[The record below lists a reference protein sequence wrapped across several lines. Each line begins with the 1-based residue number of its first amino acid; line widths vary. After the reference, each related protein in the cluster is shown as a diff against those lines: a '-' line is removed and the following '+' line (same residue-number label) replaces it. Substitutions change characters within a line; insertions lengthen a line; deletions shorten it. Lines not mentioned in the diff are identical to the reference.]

1 MAIIGTLPVSLQNG
15 TNADA
20 SQVMSDLN
28 FIVNQVNAN
37 ANPSGTLT
45 APSGTSMAFQQA
57 TAPAG
62 WVAQTG
68 AAYLD
73 AFLRCITPSGFAN
86 TSGTN
91 PSTTLIVGPI
101 SGNGHALTVAEMP
114 SHNHVDAGHVHGVND
129 PSHTHAPGTG
139 SSFYTNA
146 GGPGNYGGGPTQ
158 FNLASTTAA
167 STTGISIQT
176 GAANIQNTGSG
187 NAHSHTMTANCKFV
201 DQIIAVKS

>member
-37 ANPSGTLT
+37 ANPLGTLT

-57 TAPAG
+57 SAPAG

-68 AAYLD
+68 AAFSD
-73 AFLRCITPSGFAN
+73 AFLRCITPSSFAN
-86 TSGTN
+86 TGGANSA
-91 PSTTLIVGPI
+91 SSLILG
-101 SGNGHALTVAEMP
+101 SLTSDGHALTVAELAVH
-114 SHNHVDAGHVHGVND
+114 SHSDSGHAHGTTD
-129 PSHTHAPGTG
+129 PGHLH
-139 SSFYTNA
+139 
-146 GGPGNYGGGPTQ
+146 GPGAGTAFFTNTGGGNFGGGATVIG
-158 FNLASTTAA
+158 LASTTGAA
-167 STTGISIQT
+167 TTGVT
-176 GAANIQNTGSG
+176 VNAGTANIQNTGSG
-187 NAHSHTMTANCKFV
+187 AAHTHTITPQCRYV